1 MRFSK
6 RNKMISALQSTAMA
20 DIIFLLLIFFLLSS
34 SFILQT
40 GIKVELPKV
49 TQVDRETQKD
59 IIVTIAADES
69 LYLDGIKI
77 PWSHLRERLDARLKA
92 SGTKTVIIKGDEA
105 VRLGRTVQVMDI
117 ARQLGAEQLAIAA
130 QPVSENDGR

>member
-6 RNKMISALQSTAMA
+6 RKRPGSALESTAMA

-40 GIKVELPKV
+40 GIKVELP
-49 TQVDRETQKD
+49 QVSRTERNAKKD
-59 IIVTIAADES
+59 VVVTITAEEE
-69 LYLDGIKI
+69 LYVDGIKV
-77 PWSHLRERLDARLKA
+77 PWARFRERLESRLEE
-92 SGTKTVIIKGDEA
+92 SGTQTVIVKGDEA

-130 QPVSENDGR
+130 EPLAESRRR

>member
-6 RNKMISALQSTAMA
+6 RRRLVSSLESTAMA

-40 GIKVELPKV
+40 GIKVELP
-49 TQVDRETQKD
+49 QVSRTERNAKNDVV
-59 IIVTIAADES
+59 VTITAEED
-69 LYLDGIKI
+69 LYLEGVKV
-77 PWSHLRERLDARLKA
+77 PWAHFRERLGARLEQ
-92 SGTKTVIIKGDEA
+92 SGSKTVIVKGDES

-117 ARQLGAEQLAIAA
+117 ARELGAEQLAIAA
-130 QPVSENDGR
+130 EPLSERRRR

>member
-1 MRFSK
+1 MRFTK
-6 RNKMISALQSTAMA
+6 KKKTISALQSTAMA

-34 SFILQT
+34 SFIIQT
-40 GIKVELPKV
+40 GIKVDLPRV
-49 TQVDRETQKD
+49 TQVQRETQKD
-59 IIVTIAADES
+59 IVVTITADES

-77 PWSHLRERLDARLKA
+77 PWSQLRQRLESRL
-92 SGTKTVIIKGDEA
+92 SETTSRTVIVKGDEA

-130 QPVSENDGR
+130 QPVSDRGSR

>member
-6 RNKMISALQSTAMA
+6 RRRLVGALESTAMA

-49 TQVDRETQKD
+49 SRTEKEARKD
-59 IIVTIAADES
+59 IVVTITAEEK
-69 LYLDGIKI
+69 LYLDGIKTS
-77 PWSHLRERLDARLKA
+77 WADFRERLRGRLEDTG
-92 SGTKTVIIKGDEA
+92 SRTVIVKGDEA
-105 VRLGRTVQVMDI
+105 VSLGRTVQVMDI
-117 ARQLGAEQLAIAA
+117 ARQLGAERLAIAA
-130 QPVSENDGR
+130 QPLSERERR